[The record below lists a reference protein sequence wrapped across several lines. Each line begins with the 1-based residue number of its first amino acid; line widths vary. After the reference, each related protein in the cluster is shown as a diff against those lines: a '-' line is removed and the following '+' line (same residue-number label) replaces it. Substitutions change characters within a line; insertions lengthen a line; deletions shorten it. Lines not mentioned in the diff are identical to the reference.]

1 MLGTVQPRLIRRGVS
16 VATLFTTVLL
26 LFDLNRDG
34 ERCEHECFGQYRTYE
49 PGHPWTNYADS
60 WQWDVQN
67 AIVGAA
73 FLLALV
79 AFGFRLASQ
88 LRRAV
93 VLTGISLLLGA
104 SWLVWV
110 ALSPPVG

>member
-1 MLGTVQPRLIRRGVS
+1 MLGSIPPRLVRRGVS
-16 VATLFTTVLL
+16 LATLFTFVLL
-26 LFDLNRDG
+26 LFDLNRDA
-34 ERCEHECFGQYRTYE
+34 ERCEHDCFGAYRTYE
-49 PGHPWTNYADS
+49 PGHAWTNYTDS

-67 AIVGAA
+67 AIMGAA

-79 AFGFRLASQ
+79 AFVFRLASQ

-104 SWLVWV
+104 VWLLWV